1 MNLEFSIAQ
10 HERDAELLIML
21 IQYFQC
27 GYIKKDKTGKR
38 NLIQFRITRL
48 KDLTEKVIPLFL
60 KHQIRGLKNKDFEDF
75 CLVAEMMNNK
85 LHLTPRGLAK
95 IKKIKAGMNRGRK
108 VHI

>member
-1 MNLEFSIAQ
+1 MLLKQ
-10 HERDAELLIML
+10 HLNAN
-21 IQYFQC
+21 
-27 GYIKKDKTGKR
+27 IKKYKTGKR
-38 NLIQFRITRL
+38 NIIELRITRL
-48 KDLTEKVIPLFL
+48 KDLTEKVIPLFI

-75 CLVAEMMNNK
+75 CLVVEMMNNK